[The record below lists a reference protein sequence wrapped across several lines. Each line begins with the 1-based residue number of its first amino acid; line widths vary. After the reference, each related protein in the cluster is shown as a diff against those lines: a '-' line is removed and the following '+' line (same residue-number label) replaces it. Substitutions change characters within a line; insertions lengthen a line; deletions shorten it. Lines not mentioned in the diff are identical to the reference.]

1 MVDLSKNDEERF
13 VDEEREWIEGDTP
26 PPSEDIVSIARDHV
40 MAFRK
45 ELSDTSKTAAAI
57 DRNAPWMEI
66 AQCATEEGHH
76 ELSGF
81 LFEAEQQGLDK

>member
-1 MVDLSKNDEERF
+1 MVDLSRNDEERF
-13 VDEEREWIEGDTP
+13 VDEERDWIEGETP
-26 PPSEDIVSIARDHV
+26 PALEDIDSIARDHV
-40 MAFRK
+40 MAARQQ
-45 ELSDTSKTAAAI
+45 LVDTSKTAAAI

-76 ELSGF
+76 ELAGF

>member
-1 MVDLSKNDEERF
+1 MVDLSRNDEERF
-13 VDEEREWIEGDTP
+13 VDEERDWIEGETP
-26 PPSEDIVSIARDHV
+26 PSLEDIDSIARDHV
-40 MAFRK
+40 MAARK
-45 ELSDTSKTAAAI
+45 QLVDTSMTAAAI

-76 ELSGF
+76 ELAGF

>member
-1 MVDLSKNDEERF
+1 MADLSRNDEERF
-13 VDEEREWIEGDTP
+13 IDEEKEWVEGDKPAT
-26 PPSEDIVSIARDHV
+26 EDIVSVARDHV
-40 MAFRK
+40 MAYRK
-45 ELSDTSKTAAAI
+45 QLPDSSKTAAAI

-81 LFEAEQQGLDK
+81 LFEAEQQGLDD

>member
-1 MVDLSKNDEERF
+1 MVDLTKNDEERF
-13 VDEEREWIEGDTP
+13 VDEEREWLEGDGP
-26 PPSEDIVSIARDHV
+26 APSADIVTVARDHV

-45 ELSDTSKTAAAI
+45 QLLDTSKTALAI